1 VKKKVSK
8 KQGIFIKLFTYT
20 LLFVFLMIAVAA
32 VFFAGQFLSFYR
44 RDQSEQLSWAFQPIL
59 GLIEGKSPEEIA
71 VIAQEFHEKN
81 QSFSFII
88 EDEGG
93 NVLYS
98 TFPPPSSLPALPD
111 ARSPGEPRPGDLR
124 RGDPRRGF
132 QMRFRMARTGDMLRV
147 SADSILT
154 SRIFRPLLKRSLL
167 ALSVMLVLCILGAAF
182 FARTLTRPIMRLA
195 ADTKRMSALEDI
207 PAPAVRN
214 DEIGQLAQ
222 DIYTM
227 YGALKR
233 TIAELEQEVERE
245 RAMEDNQRAFFS
257 AASHELKTP
266 IAAAGALV
274 EGMLANIGEYRDH
287 RKYLRECLRM
297 LKAQNRLVSE
307 ILEIVNLSEGRR
319 EPLFEPLD
327 LAELLASLIDEYG
340 PIAEQRAQRIV
351 NRIGKTRVRADRK
364 LLGQA
369 LSNVLGNALQNSPD
383 GESVEIRDEQGP
395 APGTIRV
402 SLFNPK
408 AHIEEEALDR
418 LFEPFYRQDP
428 ARNRDAGR
436 SGLGLTI
443 VKRALDQMT
452 VPFALQNQ
460 GGGVLFWMDLPVASF
475 CS

>member
-1 VKKKVSK
+1 MKKNPSK
-8 KQGIFIKLFTYT
+8 KRGIFIKVFSYT

-59 GLIEGKSPEEIA
+59 GLIEGKTPEEIA
-71 VIAQEFHEKN
+71 AIAQDFHEKN

-98 TFPPPSSLPALPD
+98 TFPPPSSLPFPPD
-111 ARSPGEPRPGDLR
+111 ARNPGA
-124 RGDPRRGF
+124 PRRGF
-132 QMRFRMARTGDMLRV
+132 QMRFRMDRRGDMLRV
-147 SADSILT
+147 TADSILA
-154 SRIFRPLLKRSLL
+154 SRIFRPLIKRSLL
-167 ALSVMLVLCILGAAF
+167 ALAVMLALCILGAAF

-195 ADTKRMSALEDI
+195 SDTKRMSALEDI
-207 PAPAVRN
+207 PAPSPRN

-307 ILEIVNLSEGRR
+307 ILEIVNLAKGRR
-319 EPLFEPLD
+319 EPFFETLD
-327 LAELLASLIDEYG
+327 LAELLAALIDEYG
-340 PIAEQRAQRIV
+340 PIAEQRGQRIL
-351 NRIGKTRVRADRK
+351 NRTGKTPVRADRK

-369 LSNVLGNALQNSPD
+369 LSNVLANALQNSPG
-383 GESVEIRDEQGP
+383 GESLQLWTAP
-395 APGTIRV
+395 NQAAPGNIR
-402 SLFNPK
+402 LNIFNPK
-408 AHIEEEALDR
+408 AHIEEEALAH
-418 LFEPFYRQDP
+418 LFEPFYR
-428 ARNRDAGR
+428 R
-436 SGLGLTI
+436 
-443 VKRALDQMT
+443 
-452 VPFALQNQ
+452 
-460 GGGVLFWMDLPVASF
+460 
-475 CS
+475 